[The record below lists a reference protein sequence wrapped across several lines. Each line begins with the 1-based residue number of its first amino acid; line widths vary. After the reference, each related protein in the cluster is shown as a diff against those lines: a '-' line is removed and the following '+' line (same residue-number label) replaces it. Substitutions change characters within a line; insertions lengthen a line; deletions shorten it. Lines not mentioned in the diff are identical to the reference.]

1 MEAAAAAG
9 EPGAAA
15 GASALAAPEAAPQP
29 RLALYS
35 GHDTTIMPL
44 LVTLGGDLSHW
55 PPYVSNLVRPWRGGR
70 RRACMEQGGAR
81 AQSPGGLIYL
91 GRLCL
96 CAARHSGRGCASHS
110 PCKRGRGSAAL
121 EWTPDH
127 STESLRGS

>member
-15 GASALAAPEAAPQP
+15 AAAALAGPEAAPQP

-55 PPYVSNLVRPWRGGR
+55 PPYVSNLVRPWRGRAPPCVHGAGR
-70 RRACMEQGGAR
+70 HLRAVTRWLG
-81 AQSPGGLIYL
+81 SPGTALPV
-91 GRLCL
+91 
-96 CAARHSGRGCASHS
+96 RGE
-110 PCKRGRGSAAL
+110 AL
-121 EWTPDH
+121 WAGP
-127 STESLRGS
+127 

>member
-1 MEAAAAAG
+1 MEIAAAAG

-70 RRACMEQGGAR
+70 SWLGVHGAGRRARAVARRLDLPGPALPVRGEAHWAGLCVTLPVQTWQGQCRAGAD
-81 AQSPGGLIYL
+81 
-91 GRLCL
+91 
-96 CAARHSGRGCASHS
+96 ARPQH
-110 PCKRGRGSAAL
+110 
-121 EWTPDH
+121 
-127 STESLRGS
+127 